1 MKKEEEIKIVGSSSS
16 SILHLQSYNNKII
29 SSNKKGCI
37 EVQNDI
43 TNFN

>member
-16 SILHLQSYNNKII
+16 SILHLQTYDNKII

-37 EVQNDI
+37 EVYNDI
-43 TNFN
+43 INSN

>member
-29 SSNKKGCI
+29 SSNKKGYI

-43 TNFN
+43 INFN